1 MFSKLRQKFFGEN
14 SMDQKDDIKDN
25 GKPTMEPE
33 GHAEGQENFESILT
47 SVAVEEDAPPPT
59 AESSVENQDG
69 VEIERTVGEQHP
81 QSTEQSSETPLSQV
95 KQEVKAS
102 TPNAVEPRKS
112 TVSLDQYVQIKGEKE
127 ELHQRLLR
135 LQAEFENFRKR
146 TVKEKQDFF
155 EYVLADFL
163 RELLPILDGFE
174 RGLFAPDGETVE
186 NFKTGFQL
194 ILKQFN
200 NILFQAGLQPIR
212 TTGQLF
218 NPNYHQ
224 AVMREETKAVADN
237 VIISEMQRG
246 YTFKERLLRPSLV
259 NVAVA
264 PRTLASTVSAPDK
277 IVGELKETGDC
288 PKATAEPELS
298 QKPAK
303 SEPCNPNSQ
312 QKNSAPRSLDKLPA
326 LGSPEPPEKS

>member
-1 MFSKLRQKFFGEN
+1 
-14 SMDQKDDIKDN
+14 MDQKDDIKDN
-25 GKPTMEPE
+25 GETTMAPE
-33 GHAEGQENFESILT
+33 GHTKQQENLESILA
-47 SVAVEEDAPPPT
+47 SVAIEEDGP
-59 AESSVENQDG
+59 SSPVEDSAENQQ
-69 VEIERTVGEQHP
+69 VERLVSEKRP
-81 QSTEQSSETPLSQV
+81 QDTEPSSDALPSQV
-95 KQEVKAS
+95 EQEEKGS
-102 TPNAVEPRKS
+102 TANAAEPTKS
-112 TVSLDQYVQIKGEKE
+112 AFSLDQYVHLKGEKE

-146 TVKEKQDFF
+146 TAKEKQEFF

-174 RGLFAPDGETVE
+174 RGLFVPDGETVE

-200 NILFQAGLQPIR
+200 NILLQTGLQSIQ

-218 NPNYHQ
+218 DPNYHQ

-259 NVAVA
+259 KVAVA
-264 PRTLASTVSAPDK
+264 PKVLATTVSSSDK
-277 IVGELKETGDC
+277 IVGKLKESMEGPTA
-288 PKATAEPELS
+288 PPEPQIFQKTTKAEA
-298 QKPAK
+298 
-303 SEPCNPNSQ
+303 CNPNSP
-312 QKNSAPRSLDKLPA
+312 QKNSVTSKLEKLPT
-326 LGSPEPPEKS
+326 LGSPAATEKN